1 MTSVPSFKLNNG
13 NSIPAVGIGCW
24 MGHVGEGDHVTSMV
38 KSALQI
44 GYRHIDTAANY
55 GDEESVGRAIKEAGV
70 PRDDLFITTKLA
82 GEDHGRVAQALDI
95 SLRKL
100 GIEYVDLY
108 LMHWPQALKVNGDAY
123 APDQSPTFIE
133 TWVSMQ
139 NLLASGK
146 VKNIGVSN
154 FSVKTLNELLSH
166 CQTQII
172 PAVNQ
177 IEAHPSLPQHELI
190 RFCKERGIVVTA
202 YSPIAKNKLANNET
216 LMGVARR
223 RGVTPT
229 QVLLSWGVQ
238 RGTAVIPKTEREDRM
253 KENIKLVELSDE
265 DMRVL
270 DGIHEEP
277 GMHKSVCGFHSSKL
291 GGSCFGWT
299 YEQLGWDMVTG
310 GIVPRTS

>member
-44 GYRHIDTAANY
+44 GYRHIDTAS
-55 GDEESVGRAIKEAGV
+55 DEESVGRAIKEAGV

-108 LMHWPQALKVNGDAY
+108 LMHWPQALKVNELGDAY